1 MSGPGF
7 DPLFVLTDRRREFFN
22 GGWKPARGKAIAAG
36 LTKSPRVHD
45 LRHTCA
51 SWMIVAGVPL
61 PVIQQHLR
69 HESIQTTIG
78 VYGHLARRGAQAAAT
93 PSAQHS
99 DDAIL
104 GQFSLPYRSGPACD
118 R

>member
-61 PVIQQHLR
+61 PVIQPHLR
-69 HESIQTTIG
+69 RESIQTTIG
-78 VYGHLARRGAQAAAT
+78 VYGHLDRRGAQAARRHRLST
-93 PSAQHS
+93 QMTLSSANFPCRTGVALQ
-99 DDAIL
+99 
-104 GQFSLPYRSGPACD
+104 CD